1 MSCGK
6 NIFIFADWIGLPAP
20 FLVGKARASVVRGK
34 EVLSFE
40 YNQEWLKK
48 GQPILLDPKL
58 HFAPGP
64 QYSQN
69 AFGLFLDSAPDRWGR
84 VLIQRREAQRAKI
97 EGRTPQ
103 LLFDSDYL
111 LAVHDTCRMGALRFK
126 TDPNGPFQ
134 NDDHQLT
141 TPPLHALRELEQAS
155 IRLEECDPND
165 SEYRT
170 WLNLLLAP
178 GTSLGGARPKANV
191 IDPAGNLWIAKFP
204 SKNDEFNTGA
214 WELVTYQLA
223 TQAGLNTVNA
233 RGETFSEAGQTFLTQ
248 RFDRKREKRIHFASA
263 MNLLGYQDGEG
274 AGTGASYLDLV
285 ELIGMIGENVDSDLE
300 ELWKRIVF
308 SICVSNTD
316 DHLRNHGFLLGE
328 RGWTLSPAYDLNPQP
343 YGSGLALNINESSN
357 ALDLDLAMD
366 VAEYFRLSS
375 DQASRHLKQVRTAV
389 KKWELLAQEHG
400 ISRSEIERMRPAFL
414 SGEAAP

>member
-1 MSCGK
+1 MSSGK
-6 NIFIFADWIGLPAP
+6 NIFIFADWVGLPAP
-20 FLVGKARASVVRGK
+20 CLIGEARASVVRGK
-34 EVLSFE
+34 EVIAFE
-40 YNQEWLKK
+40 YAEKWLKN

-64 QYSQN
+64 QYSQD

-84 VLIQRREAQRAKI
+84 VLIQRREALRAKI
-97 EGRTPQ
+97 EGRNPRV
-103 LLFDSDYL
+103 LFDSDYL
-111 LAVHDTCRMGALRFK
+111 LEVHDTCRMGALRFK
-126 TDPNGPFQ
+126 TDLDGPFQ
-134 NDDHQLT
+134 SDDHQLA

-155 IRLEECDPND
+155 IRLEECNPND
-165 SEYRT
+165 SEYIT

-191 IDPAGNLWIAKFP
+191 IDPDGNLWIAKFP
-204 SKNDEFNTGA
+204 SKSDEFNTGA

-223 TQAGLNTVNA
+223 KEAGLHTVNA
-233 RGETFSEAGQTFLTQ
+233 CSETFSTTGQTFLTQ
-248 RFDRKREKRIHFASA
+248 RFDRVKEQRIHFASA

-274 AGTGASYLDLV
+274 AKTGTSYLDLV
-285 ELIGMIGENVDSDLE
+285 ELIGMMGENVDADLE

-343 YGSGLALNINESSN
+343 HSTGLALNINESSN
-357 ALDLDLAMD
+357 ELCFDLAMD
-366 VAEYFRLSS
+366 VAEYFRLSP
-375 DQASRHLKQVRTAV
+375 DQANQHLKQIRTAV
-389 KKWELLAQEHG
+389 EKWEFRAREQG
-400 ISRSEIERMRPAFL
+400 ISRSEIDRMRPAFTPQ
-414 SGEAAP
+414 EAPR

>member
-1 MSCGK
+1 MK
-6 NIFIFADWIGLPAP
+6 TEKTIFVFADWAGMNGPL
-20 FLVGKARASVVRGK
+20 LVGTARASVIRGK

-40 YNQEWLKK
+40 YAKAWLKN
-48 GQPILLDPKL
+48 GHPILLDPKL

-97 EGRTPQ
+97 EGRNPQ
-103 LLFDSDYL
+103 TLFDSDYL
-111 LAVHDTCRMGALRFK
+111 LEVHDTCRMGALRFK
-126 TDPNGPFQ
+126 TDLDGPFQ
-134 NDDHQLT
+134 NDDHQLA

-155 IRLEECDPND
+155 IRLEDCDPND

-178 GTSLGGARPKANV
+178 GSSLGGARPKANI
-191 IDPAGNLWIAKFP
+191 IDPEGNLWIAKFP
-204 SKNDEFNTGA
+204 SKSDEFNTGA

-223 TQAGLNTVNA
+223 KEAGLNTVNA
-233 RGETFSEAGQTFLTQ
+233 RGETFSTAGQTFLTQ
-248 RFDRKREKRIHFASA
+248 RFDRVKEQRIHFASA

-274 AGTGASYLDLV
+274 AKTGTSYLDLV
-285 ELIGMIGENVDSDLE
+285 ELIGLIGENVNAELE

-316 DHLRNHGFLLGE
+316 DHLRNHGFLLGD

-343 YGSGLALNINESSN
+343 HSTGLALNINESSN
-357 ALDLDLAMD
+357 ALDFDLAMD
-366 VAEYFRLSS
+366 VADYFRLSPA
-375 DQASRHLKQVRTAV
+375 QANQHLKQIRTAV
-389 KKWELLAQEHG
+389 EKWETLAREQG
-400 ISRSEIERMRPAFL
+400 ISKSEIDRMRPAFTPK
-414 SGEAAP
+414 EATR

>member
-1 MSCGK
+1 MNSGK

-20 FLVGKARASVVRGK
+20 FLVGEARASVMRGK

-48 GQPILLDPKL
+48 GHPILLDPKL

-84 VLIQRREAQRAKI
+84 VLIQRREAQQAKI
-97 EGRTPQ
+97 ERRTPRV
-103 LLFDSDYL
+103 LFNSDYL

-126 TDPNGPFQ
+126 TNPDGPFQ
-134 NDDHQLT
+134 NDDHQLA

-155 IRLEECDPND
+155 IRLEDCDPND

-170 WLNLLLAP
+170 WLNMLLAP

-191 IDPAGNLWIAKFP
+191 IDPKGNLWIAKFP
-204 SKNDEFNTGA
+204 SKSDEFNTGA

-223 TQAGLNTVNA
+223 KQAGLNTVNA
-233 RGETFSEAGQTFLTQ
+233 RGEMFSKAGQTFLTQ

-274 AGTGASYLDLV
+274 AKTGASYLDLV
-285 ELIGMIGENVDSDLE
+285 ELIGMIGENVNSDLE

-343 YGSGLALNINESSN
+343 HRSGLALNINEFSN

-366 VAEYFRLSS
+366 VAKYFRLSS
-375 DQASRHLKQVRTAV
+375 DQASRHLKHIGTVV
-389 KKWELLAQEHG
+389 KKWKTLAREQG
-400 ISRSEIERMRPAFL
+400 ISKSEIDRMRPAFYV
-414 SGEAAP
+414 GESV

>member
-1 MSCGK
+1 M
-6 NIFIFADWIGLPAP
+6 
-20 FLVGKARASVVRGK
+20 RGK

-97 EGRTPQ
+97 ENRTPRV
-103 LLFDSDYL
+103 LFDSDYL

>member
-1 MSCGK
+1 
-6 NIFIFADWIGLPAP
+6 
-20 FLVGKARASVVRGK
+20 
-34 EVLSFE
+34 
-40 YNQEWLKK
+40 
-48 GQPILLDPKL
+48 
-58 HFAPGP
+58 
-64 QYSQN
+64 
-69 AFGLFLDSAPDRWGR
+69 
-84 VLIQRREAQRAKI
+84 
-97 EGRTPQ
+97 
-103 LLFDSDYL
+103 
-111 LAVHDTCRMGALRFK
+111 MGALRFK
-126 TDPNGPFQ
+126 TDPDGPFQ
-134 NDDHQLT
+134 NNDHQLA
-141 TPPLHALRELEQAS
+141 TPPLHDLRELEQAS

-204 SKNDEFNTGA
+204 SKSDEFNTGA

-233 RGETFSEAGQTFLTQ
+233 RGETFSKAGQTFLTQ
-248 RFDRKREKRIHFASA
+248 RFDRKGEKRIHFASA

-274 AGTGASYLDLV
+274 AKTGASYLDLV
-285 ELIGMIGENVDSDLE
+285 ELIGMIGENVDSNLE